1 MVSHAMEDYIAAIW
15 RLTQYGSAATTSEVA
30 RQLGVTAA
38 STSYMF
44 KKMAE
49 AGLVEHKEYAGVT
62 LTPAGLQAAMSY
74 IRRHRVVERFLVD
87 VLGIP
92 WDRADAISDQM
103 EHSLPEEVIDRM
115 YAVMGEPDTCPHGY
129 PIPSKEGRMP
139 DLRLRPVTDM
149 APGEEAIIAQVA
161 EHDPKLL
168 TYFAEH
174 GLKPGNP
181 LRLIERD
188 RLGETLTLGLKETAE
203 PFVLGV
209 AIARLIQVNDHGLP
223 ASPTE

>member
-1 MVSHAMEDYIAAIW
+1 MVSYAMEDYLASVW
-15 RLTQYGSAATTSEVA
+15 RLTQHGKAATTSEVA

-62 LTPAGLQAAMSY
+62 LTRAGEQAAMGY

-87 VLGIP
+87 VLGIS

-115 YAVMGEPDTCPHGY
+115 YAVMGEPTTCPHGY
-129 PIPSKEGRMP
+129 PIPTKEGVMP
-139 DLRLRPVTDM
+139 ELRLRPVAEM
-149 APGEEAIIAQVA
+149 EPGEESVIAQVA

-168 TYFAEH
+168 TYFEQH

-181 LRLIERD
+181 VKLIDRD
-188 RLGETLTLGLKETAE
+188 GLGETLTLGLRGGAD

-209 AIARLIQVNDHGLP
+209 AIARFIQVN
-223 ASPTE
+223 A

>member
-15 RLTQYGSAATTSEVA
+15 RLTQYGNPATTSEVA

-38 STSYMF
+38 STTYMF

-62 LTPAGLQAAMSY
+62 LTTAGMLTAMGY
-74 IRRHRVVERFLVD
+74 IRRHRIVERFLVE

-92 WDRADAISDQM
+92 WDRADLISDQM
-103 EHSLPEEVIDRM
+103 EHSLPEEVVDRM
-115 YAVMGEPDTCPHGY
+115 YEVMGRPTACPHGY
-129 PIPSKEGRMP
+129 PIPAADGTMP
-139 DLRLRPVTDM
+139 ELHLRPVSEM

-161 EHDPKLL
+161 EHDPQLL
-168 TYFAEH
+168 TYFEKH

-181 LRLIERD
+181 LRLIDRD
-188 RLGETLTLGLKETAE
+188 RLGETLTLGLASSPE
-203 PFVLGV
+203 PFVLGL
-209 AIARLIQVNDHGLP
+209 AIARLIQVS
-223 ASPTE
+223 A

>member
-15 RLTQYGSAATTSEVA
+15 RLTQRGNAATTSEVA

-44 KKMAE
+44 KRMAE
-49 AGLVEHKEYAGVT
+49 NGLVEHKEYAGVT
-62 LTPAGLQAAMSY
+62 LTGAGELAAMSY
-74 IRRHRVVERFLVD
+74 IRRHRVTERFLVD

-115 YAVMGEPDTCPHGY
+115 YAVMGQPTTCPHGY
-129 PIPSKEGRMP
+129 PIPTKEGKMP
-139 DLRLRPVTDM
+139 ELRLRPM
-149 APGEEAIIAQVA
+149 AEMGPGEEAVIAQVA
-161 EHDPKLL
+161 ENDPKLL
-168 TYFAEH
+168 AYFAEH
-174 GLKPGNP
+174 GLKPGNQV
-181 LRLIERD
+181 RLIDRD
-188 RLGETLTLGLKETAE
+188 RLGETLTLGLKGSAD

-209 AIARLIQVNDHGLP
+209 AIARLIQVN
-223 ASPTE
+223 A